1 MALNV
6 GQNFKKRWLDA
17 PEAVRQSFLD
27 ELIRIC
33 DLLKPETDVAHW
45 LDHDQRAMQI
55 AQLNTEQAY
64 AERKAELIEA
74 ARLRKQRALEK
85 SLAEKRAQQQ
95 AYADQLLQDEA
106 LQFQAQTQSLSVL
119 RQSIEHDTL
128 AYSARYEANP
138 ASTEINNFNAA
149 AGINAVDVGPD
160 LESIRLRLELE
171 AESMIEQ
178 SVQQFR
184 EKLQHAAQEEIE
196 YILRQHHDL

>member
-6 GQNFKKRWLDA
+6 GQNFNKRWLDA
-17 PEAVRQSFLD
+17 PEAVRQSFRD

-33 DLLKPETDVAHW
+33 DLLKPESDVAQW
-45 LDHDQRAMQI
+45 LNHDQRAMQI
-55 AQLNTEQAY
+55 AQLNVEQAY
-64 AERKAELIEA
+64 AQRKAELIEA
-74 ARLRKQRALEK
+74 ARLRKQLALEQ

-106 LQFQAQTQSLSVL
+106 QQFQAQTQSLSVL

-128 AYSARYEANP
+128 EYSARYVANP
-138 ASTEINNFNAA
+138 ASTEINSFAA
-149 AGINAVDVGPD
+149 AAMDLGSD

-178 SVQQFR
+178 SVQQFK
-184 EKLQHAAQEEIE
+184 EKLQHAAQEEID
-196 YILRQHHDL
+196 YILRQNHDS